1 MHRVHGRA
9 DDSPNASKPPEHS
22 RAVRRSGSAHPAERA
37 WACSWRECSSHGH
50 CARGYEENE
59 EVPRS
64 HGGAR
69 AVLALSLFDPLQ
81 MFDGVTVSQVTWGLE
96 LEPPSPT
103 SRSALSG
110 RGLYPGA

>member
-59 EVPRS
+59 EVRRS
-64 HGGAR
+64 HGPGERRDHDRPAEVRAR
-69 AVLALSLFDPLQ
+69 CAAP
-81 MFDGVTVSQVTWGLE
+81 GK
-96 LEPPSPT
+96 
-103 SRSALSG
+103 SRTKARVG

>member
-9 DDSPNASKPPEHS
+9 DDSPDASKPPEHS
-22 RAVRRSGSAHPAERA
+22 RAVGRSGSAHPAERA

-64 HGGAR
+64 HGPGERRDHDRPADTR
-69 AVLALSLFDPLQ
+69 ALC
-81 MFDGVTVSQVTWGLE
+81 W
-96 LEPPSPT
+96 
-103 SRSALSG
+103 
-110 RGLYPGA
+110 

>member
-22 RAVRRSGSAHPAERA
+22 RAVGRSGSAHPAERA

-64 HGGAR
+64 HGCPARCAGA
-69 AVLALSLFDPLQ
+69 
-81 MFDGVTVSQVTWGLE
+81 
-96 LEPPSPT
+96 
-103 SRSALSG
+103 
-110 RGLYPGA
+110 